1 MTSARSSRFQEL
13 LAELKGASPEFAAM
27 WAQRDIEDA
36 GQIRRELDHPVLGL
50 LVVESTAMNV
60 AARPDLTIVLHRCTP
75 WRGERGRA
83 PYARSMTDSNAL
95 DPEDRKIVTLAR
107 SARARN
113 DVPEGA
119 AVRDET
125 GRTYVAGTVALDS
138 LKLSAL
144 RTAVAMAVASG
155 ATSLEAAAVVT
166 SADSASAEDL
176 AAVRDLG
183 GAGTP
188 VLVAAPDGTVRT
200 TVQAG

>member
-1 MTSARSSRFQEL
+1 MTENS
-13 LAELKGASPEFAAM
+13 
-27 WAQRDIEDA
+27 
-36 GQIRRELDHPVLGL
+36 
-50 LVVESTAMNV
+50 
-60 AARPDLTIVLHRCTP
+60 
-75 WRGERGRA
+75 
-83 PYARSMTDSNAL
+83 AL

-125 GRTYVAGTVALDS
+125 GRTYVAGSVELPS
-138 LKLSAL
+138 LRLSAL

-155 ATSLEAAAVVT
+155 AKSLEAAAVVT
-166 SADSASAEDL
+166 EAESAAAEDL

-188 VLVAAPDGTVRT
+188 VLVAGPDGVVR
-200 TVQAG
+200 VRVVAG